1 VVEMVKVRVR
11 RIEDKGV
18 KLCIG
23 FLIDTYTEEVFF
35 EFILLGKGIQIVL
48 DWSSFA
54 EDSGIPKD

>member
-1 VVEMVKVRVR
+1 MVKVRVR

-48 DWSSFA
+48 DWSSSA
-54 EDSGIPKD
+54 EDSGISKD